1 MKANSAKKIAPADEK
16 SDSAAAPAED
26 KATKTKQLPDRVSKA
41 VTLEYIRQLLIELRG
56 IAQAQGEGTLVYL
69 LEMSALEAQECLK
82 VHRFNTELI
91 D

>member
-1 MKANSAKKIAPADEK
+1 MNANSAKKITPTNDRLEELTDTTKEK
-16 SDSAAAPAED
+16 FSNAR
-26 KATKTKQLPDRVSKA
+26 QLPERVSKA
-41 VTLEYIRQLLIELRG
+41 VTLEYIGQLLVELRG
-56 IAQAQGEGTLVYL
+56 IAHTQGEGTLVYL

>member
-1 MKANSAKKIAPADEK
+1 MNTNSAKKIAPTDDRLEK
-16 SDSAAAPAED
+16 LTGSRKENNSRNL
-26 KATKTKQLPDRVSKA
+26 QLPERVSKA
-41 VTLEYIRQLLIELRG
+41 VTLEYIGQLLVELRG
-56 IAQAQGEGTLVYL
+56 IAHTQGEGTLVYL